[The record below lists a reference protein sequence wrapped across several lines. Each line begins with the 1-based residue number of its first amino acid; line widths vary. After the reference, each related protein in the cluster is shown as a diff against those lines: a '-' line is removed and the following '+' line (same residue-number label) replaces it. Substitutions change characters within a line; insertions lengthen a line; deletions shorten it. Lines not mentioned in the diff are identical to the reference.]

1 MFKLITFLLGL
12 ATFFVTSN
20 AQKDINCPRHFVPF
34 NVSGKCYFVSDSLVS
49 YPWAVELCEQLDA
62 EVYVS
67 NFYERNTIREFIL
80 KYLTFDYYW
89 IGVHKVITN
98 YSNNEGYWVYQNGS
112 RVGHYYP
119 WDYHYK
125 IKPANEM
132 NRTYYQGDP
141 HSFWKGTTD
150 ILGKYAGHAMLW
162 GMYMSD
168 SVGELGLGPRIDDD
182 FHGGVSA
189 FGFTPYSRIWS
200 YPLFSGG
207 AGSYFDEFYDKHGW
221 SGHAF
226 RPFGSALF
234 QYCVFESGSIQGAVW
249 SPMTCWG
256 TKLGAVCVRDPIED
270 EE

>member
-1 MFKLITFLLGL
+1 MFKLITFLLSL

-132 NRTYYQGDP
+132 VSVLPNSQS
-141 HSFWKGTTD
+141 SFENPKDLKDLRWLATLAYTPTTCCEFQKK
-150 ILGKYAGHAMLW
+150 IPGKN
-162 GMYMSD
+162 
-168 SVGELGLGPRIDDD
+168 
-182 FHGGVSA
+182 
-189 FGFTPYSRIWS
+189 
-200 YPLFSGG
+200 
-207 AGSYFDEFYDKHGW
+207 
-221 SGHAF
+221 
-226 RPFGSALF
+226 
-234 QYCVFESGSIQGAVW
+234 C
-249 SPMTCWG
+249 
-256 TKLGAVCVRDPIED
+256 
-270 EE
+270 

>member
-1 MFKLITFLLGL
+1 MFKLITFLFF
-12 ATFFVTSN
+12 ATFLVSSK

-34 NVSGKCYFVSDSLVS
+34 NISGKCYFVSDSLVS

-132 NRTYYQGDP
+132 VSYLPNSQRDLRRLATLAYTPTTLGSHLRKAGRCRYYHRRTLS
-141 HSFWKGTTD
+141 H
-150 ILGKYAGHAMLW
+150 
-162 GMYMSD
+162 
-168 SVGELGLGPRIDDD
+168 
-182 FHGGVSA
+182 
-189 FGFTPYSRIWS
+189 
-200 YPLFSGG
+200 
-207 AGSYFDEFYDKHGW
+207 
-221 SGHAF
+221 
-226 RPFGSALF
+226 
-234 QYCVFESGSIQGAVW
+234 
-249 SPMTCWG
+249 
-256 TKLGAVCVRDPIED
+256 
-270 EE
+270 